1 MHVYTYV
8 CTYIIYSYTG
18 HSHRYIANY
27 STWIFKIAETDNLY
41 VEDLCDAK
49 PAYIYIYIAKC

>member
-49 PAYIYIYIAKC
+49 PAYI